1 MRLLNIRRKSSGD
14 ILFDVF
20 NYTILIGFTLMILY
34 PLYFILIASFS
45 DPNRVNAG
53 DVWFWPQDITL
64 EGYQRIFNNSAIW
77 LGYRNSLLY
86 AALTALIGTSL
97 AIMAAYPL
105 SRKDFY
111 GRHLFMVFFAVTLF
125 FNGGLIPTFLL
136 VKNLQLMDT
145 IWAVVLVSAVDAFVI
160 IIARTFFQGLPEE
173 IREAAIV
180 DGCTNMRYIWS
191 FVLPLSKPIIAVL
204 ILFAVVRQWNSFFD
218 ALIYLND
225 SAKYPLQL
233 ILRNILIEN
242 QPSGNLVDDIQTALE
257 KQRIVGLIKYG
268 VIIVAALPLLI
279 LYPFLQ
285 RYFVKG
291 VFIGS
296 VKG

>member
-1 MRLLNIRRKSSGD
+1 MPSLKRKSGSD
-14 ILFDVF
+14 LAFDVL
-20 NYTILIGFTLMILY
+20 NYSLLIGFTLLILY

-45 DPNRVNAG
+45 DPNRVAAG
-53 DVWFWPQDITL
+53 AVWLWPRDITF
-64 EGYQRIFNNSAIW
+64 EGYRRIFGDAAIW
-77 LGYRNSLLY
+77 IGYRNSLLY
-86 AALTALIGTSL
+86 AALSALIGTAL

-111 GRHLFMVFFAVTLF
+111 GRNVFMIFFAITLF
-125 FNGGLIPTFLL
+125 FNGGLIPTYLL
-136 VKNLQLMDT
+136 VKNLHLMNT

-173 IREAAIV
+173 IREAANM

-204 ILFAVVRQWNSFFD
+204 VLFAVVRQWNGFFE

-225 SAKYPLQL
+225 SEKYPLQL

-242 QPSGNLVDDIQTALE
+242 QPSGSLIDDIQTALE

-268 VIIVAALPLLI
+268 VIIVAALPLLL

>member
-1 MRLLNIRRKSSGD
+1 MKRKSTGD
-14 ILFDVF
+14 VLFDIT
-20 NYTILIGFTLMILY
+20 NYTLLIGFTLMILY

-45 DPNRVNAG
+45 DPNRVGTG
-53 DVWFWPQDITL
+53 DIWLIPKGITF
-64 EGYQRIFNNSAIW
+64 EGYQRIFADGAIW

-86 AALTALIGTSL
+86 AVLSAFIGTSL

-111 GRHLFMVFFAVTLF
+111 GRNAFMLFFAVTLF
-125 FNGGLIPTFLL
+125 FNGGLIPTY
-136 VKNLQLMDT
+136 LQIRNMHMMDT
-145 IWAVVLVSAVDAFVI
+145 IWPVVLLPALDAFVI

-173 IREAAIV
+173 IRESASM
-180 DGCTNMRYIWS
+180 DGCTNLRYIWS

-204 ILFAVVRQWNSFFD
+204 ALFAIVRQWNGFFD
-218 ALIYLND
+218 ALIYLKD
-225 SAKYPLQL
+225 EAKYPLQL
-233 ILRNILIEN
+233 ILRNLLIQN
-242 QPSGNLVDDIQTALE
+242 QPTGNLVSDIQTAVE
-257 KQRIVGLIKYG
+257 QQRIVALIKYG

-285 RYFVKG
+285 RYFVQG

>member
-1 MRLLNIRRKSSGD
+1 MTALKRKSGGD
-14 ILFDVF
+14 LLFDVA
-20 NYTILIGFTLMILY
+20 NYSLLLGFTLLILY

-45 DPNRVNAG
+45 DPNRVSAG
-53 DVWFWPQDITL
+53 AVWLWPMDITF
-64 EGYQRIFNNSAIW
+64 EGYRRIFTDGAIW
-77 LGYRNSLLY
+77 IGYRNSMVY
-86 AALTALIGTSL
+86 AALSAFVGTAL
-97 AIMAAYPL
+97 AVMAAYPL

-111 GRHLFMVFFAVTLF
+111 GRNAFMIFFAITLF
-125 FNGGLIPTFLL
+125 FNGGLIPTYLL
-136 VKNLQLMDT
+136 VKNLHLMNSM
-145 IWAVVLVSAVDAFVI
+145 WAVVLVSAVDAFVI

-173 IREAAIV
+173 IREAATM
-180 DGCTNMRYIWS
+180 DGCTNLRYIRS
-191 FVLPLSKPIIAVL
+191 FVLPLSKPILAVL
-204 ILFAVVRQWNSFFD
+204 ALFAIVRQWNGFFD

-225 SAKYPLQL
+225 SEKYPLQL

-268 VIIVAALPLLI
+268 VIIVAALPLLA

-285 RYFVKG
+285 RYFVQG

>member
-1 MRLLNIRRKSSGD
+1 MKRKTASD
-14 ILFDVF
+14 VLFDIT
-20 NYTILIGFTLMILY
+20 NYTLLIGFTLMILY

-45 DPNRVNAG
+45 DPNQVSTGRV
-53 DVWFWPQDITL
+53 WLFPQGITF
-64 EGYQRIFNNSAIW
+64 EGYERIFGNKEIW
-77 LGYRNSLLY
+77 IGYRNSIVY
-86 AALTALIGTSL
+86 AALSAFIGTAL

-111 GRHLFMVFFAVTLF
+111 GRHVFMLFFAITLF
-125 FNGGLIPTFLL
+125 FNGGLIPTY
-136 VKNLQLMDT
+136 LQVRKMHMVDT
-145 IWAVVLVSAVDAFVI
+145 IWPVILLTCVDAFVI

-173 IREAAIV
+173 IRESANM
-180 DGCTNMRYIWS
+180 DGCTNLRYIWS

-204 ILFAVVRQWNSFFD
+204 VLFAIVRQWNGFFD
-218 ALIYLND
+218 ALIYLKD
-225 SAKYPLQL
+225 QSKFPLQL

-242 QPSGNLVDDIQTALE
+242 QPSGNLVADLQEAVE
-257 KQRIVGLIKYG
+257 QQRIVGLIKYG
-268 VIIVAALPLLI
+268 LIIVAALPLLI

-285 RYFVKG
+285 RYFVQG

>member
-1 MRLLNIRRKSSGD
+1 MLTLKRKSGSD
-14 ILFDVF
+14 WLFDAT
-20 NYTILIGFTLMILY
+20 NYTLLIGFTLMILY
-34 PLYFILIASFS
+34 PLYFIVIASIS

-53 DVWFWPQDITL
+53 DVWLFPQDITF
-64 EGYQRIFNNSAIW
+64 EGYQRIFNDGAIW
-77 LGYRNSLLY
+77 LGYQNSVLY
-86 AALTALIGTSL
+86 AALAAFIGTSL
-97 AIMAAYPL
+97 AVMAAYPL
-105 SRKDFY
+105 SRKDFC
-111 GRHLFMVFFAVTLF
+111 GRNVFMIFFAITLF
-125 FNGGLIPTFLL
+125 FNGGLIPTYLL
-136 VKNLQLMDT
+136 IRKLQLMDT
-145 IWAVVLVSAVDAFVI
+145 IWAVVLLSAVDAFVI

-173 IREAAIV
+173 LREAANI

-204 ILFAVVRQWNSFFD
+204 VLFAIVRQWNGFFD
-218 ALIYLND
+218 ALIYLDD
-225 SAKYPLQL
+225 SDKYPLQL

-257 KQRIVGLIKYG
+257 KQRVVALIKYG
-268 VIIVAALPLLI
+268 VIIVAALPLLV

-285 RYFVKG
+285 RYFVQG

>member
-1 MRLLNIRRKSSGD
+1 MPALSRRKSSGD
-14 ILFDVF
+14 IAFDVL
-20 NYTILIGFTLMILY
+20 NYSLLIGLTLMILY

-53 DVWFWPQDITL
+53 DVWLIPQGITF
-64 EGYQRIFNNSAIW
+64 EGYLRIFRDGSIW
-77 LGYRNSLLY
+77 IGYRNSLLY
-86 AALTALIGTSL
+86 AALTALIGTTL

-105 SRKDFY
+105 SRRDFL
-111 GRHLFMVFFAVTLF
+111 GRNAFMIFFAVTLF
-125 FNGGLIPTFLL
+125 FNGGLIPTYLL
-136 VKNLQLMDT
+136 VKNLHLMDT

-173 IREAAIV
+173 IREAAVV
-180 DGCTNMRYIWS
+180 DGCTNMRYVLS

-204 ILFAVVRQWNSFFD
+204 VLFAVVRQWNGFFD

-225 SAKYPLQL
+225 SEKYPLQL

-242 QPSGNLVDDIQTALE
+242 QPSGNLVDDIQTAME

>member
-1 MRLLNIRRKSSGD
+1 MISIKRKTTGD
-14 ILFDVF
+14 VLFDVV
-20 NYTILIGFTLMILY
+20 NYTLLIGFMLMILY

-45 DPNRVNAG
+45 DPNLVGTG
-53 DVWFWPQDITL
+53 DVWLIPHGITF
-64 EGYQRIFNNSAIW
+64 EGYQRIFNDGAIW

-86 AALTALIGTSL
+86 AVLSAFIGTSL

-111 GRHLFMVFFAVTLF
+111 GRNAFMIFFAVTLF
-125 FNGGLIPTFLL
+125 FNGGLIPTYLL
-136 VKNLQLMDT
+136 MRNMHLMDT
-145 IWAVVLVSAVDAFVI
+145 IWPVVLLPALDAFVI

-173 IREAAIV
+173 IRESASM

-204 ILFAVVRQWNSFFD
+204 ALFAIVKQWNGFFD
-218 ALIYLND
+218 ALIYLKD
-225 SAKYPLQL
+225 EAAYPLQL
-233 ILRNILIEN
+233 ILRNILIQN
-242 QPSGNLVDDIQTALE
+242 QPTGNLLSDIQSAVE
-257 KQRIVGLIKYG
+257 QQRIVGLIKYG

-285 RYFVKG
+285 RYFVQG

>member
-1 MRLLNIRRKSSGD
+1 MPTLKRKSGSD
-14 ILFDVF
+14 ILFDVA
-20 NYTILIGFTLMILY
+20 NYTLLLGFTLLILY

-45 DPNRVNAG
+45 DPDRVSAG
-53 DVWFWPQDITL
+53 AVWLWPTDVTF
-64 EGYQRIFNNSAIW
+64 EGYRRIFADGAIW
-77 LGYRNSLLY
+77 IGYRNSILY
-86 AALTALIGTSL
+86 AALTALIGTAL

-105 SRKDFY
+105 ARKDFY
-111 GRHLFMVFFAVTLF
+111 GRNVFMIFFAITLF
-125 FNGGLIPTFLL
+125 FNGGLIPTYLL
-136 VKNLQLMDT
+136 VKNLHLMNSM
-145 IWAVVLVSAVDAFVI
+145 WAVVLVSAVDAFVI

-173 IREAAIV
+173 IREAANM
-180 DGCTNMRYIWS
+180 DGCTNMRYIRS

-204 ILFAVVRQWNSFFD
+204 VLFAVVRQWNGFFD

-225 SAKYPLQL
+225 SDKYPLQL

-268 VIIVAALPLLI
+268 VIIVAALPLLA

-285 RYFVKG
+285 RYFVQG